1 MDTIR
6 RKMYLLKIETSD
18 TINRLLSVETEAARN
33 SEAVKER
40 EHRLRQLMKEV
51 LKKENELDKMTSAL
65 EKTEKKISETNRCLH
80 LAKNE
85 KANFTEGIR
94 LREDQ
99 IKLNEIKTGPISNT
113 LTKESTKAD
122 EAEKVRKELEH
133 HVNFCEEKV
142 EKMETELMNAKK
154 TMRET
159 HDKYD
164 ETSKRLALKE
174 KKLVI
179 ALASAEKS
187 EERVK
192 ELEMSL
198 SNIARKMANKETSR
212 EKVGKKEEHHK
223 NQLRQIV
230 MMDKEAEHRAT
241 QIEDEKNKLEVF
253 VSQLEE
259 EKKILKR
266 MIEKKEGT
274 LQSKTS

>member
-1 MDTIR
+1 M
-6 RKMYLLKIETSD
+6 
-18 TINRLLSVETEAARN
+18 
-33 SEAVKER
+33 
-40 EHRLRQLMKEV
+40 
-51 LKKENELDKMTSAL
+51 
-65 EKTEKKISETNRCLH
+65 
-80 LAKNE
+80 
-85 KANFTEGIR
+85 
-94 LREDQ
+94 
-99 IKLNEIKTGPISNT
+99 
-113 LTKESTKAD
+113 KAD
-122 EAEKVRKELEH
+122 RLIQS
-133 HVNFCEEKV
+133 
-142 EKMETELMNAKK
+142 MET
-154 TMRET
+154 REMDLRPT
-159 HDKYD
+159 P
-164 ETSKRLALKE
+164 ERLAIKE

>member
-1 MDTIR
+1 MHSI
-6 RKMYLLKIETSD
+6 
-18 TINRLLSVETEAARN
+18 LSCTLFK
-33 SEAVKER
+33 S
-40 EHRLRQLMKEV
+40 
-51 LKKENELDKMTSAL
+51 TY
-65 EKTEKKISETNRCLH
+65 CL
-80 LAKNE
+80 
-85 KANFTEGIR
+85 
-94 LREDQ
+94 
-99 IKLNEIKTGPISNT
+99 SYYY
-113 LTKESTKAD
+113 SAD

-174 KKLVI
+174 KKLEI
-179 ALASAEKS
+179 ALANAEKA

-192 ELEMSL
+192 ELEKSL
-198 SNIARKMANKETSR
+198 SNIARQMANKETSR

-223 NQLRQIV
+223 NQLRQFV
-230 MMDKEAEHRAT
+230 MREKEAEHRAA
-241 QIEDEKNKLEVF
+241 QIEEEQNKLEVF
-253 VSQLEE
+253 VTQLQE

-274 LQSKTS
+274 LQTKTS